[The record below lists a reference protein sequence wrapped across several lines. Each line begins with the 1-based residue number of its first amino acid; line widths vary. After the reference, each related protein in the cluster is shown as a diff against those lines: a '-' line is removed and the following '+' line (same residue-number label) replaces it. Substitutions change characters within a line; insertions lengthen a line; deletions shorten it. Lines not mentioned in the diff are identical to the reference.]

1 MYAIEEKTV
10 IWVIV
15 ALNYRGNTVVT
26 TYRSRETAEI
36 DLRDKRAAHPEIMY
50 RLVEVDFD

>member
-1 MYAIEEKTV
+1 MLATQEKTV

-15 ALNYRGNTVVT
+15 ALNCRGNTIVT

-36 DLRDKRAAHPEIMY
+36 DLRDKRAAHPHILF
-50 RLVEVDFD
+50 RLVEVDFE